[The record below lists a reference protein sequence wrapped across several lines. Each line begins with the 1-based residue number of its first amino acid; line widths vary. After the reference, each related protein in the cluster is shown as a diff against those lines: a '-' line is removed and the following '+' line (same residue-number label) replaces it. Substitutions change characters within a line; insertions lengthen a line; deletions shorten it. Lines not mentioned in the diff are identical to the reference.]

1 MRQAWHIF
9 LKDVRRLRYEL
20 IVVLA
25 LTAAYAWLQGHWSP
39 LYSARNGRL
48 NQTAGLLRDFLL
60 PVAWWYLASL
70 TVYGEPLPG
79 DRQFWV
85 TRPYRWTG
93 LLGAKLLFIVAF
105 VSFPLLLAD
114 CFILTLQGF
123 HAWANPGGL
132 LWHEVEVFAVLLLP
146 MIALA
151 CITTSFAQVVL
162 VVLATIV
169 SITVL
174 QIVLSPHGEAVGVG
188 FSVGGEWIGGSLV
201 CLVLLSAALAIMI
214 LQYRARRTW
223 VSRAIFVAV
232 VLLLLWPGKILPWR
246 TTFALQWCLVKSRID
261 TSSITA
267 VFSPGSVRPPTVPP
281 EPQNAVPPN
290 LVRVS
295 LPIRLYGIPSGTK
308 AVVNAMWAE
317 LTLPNG
323 NRSKTLL
330 FFGEFPGDTVWHD
343 ALVERSVFER
353 LKSTPVRLHLTIHLT
368 VLGNPHTEDVPL
380 GGGPR
385 RVPGVGLC
393 EFDPQGPDRAAL
405 SCRAPFRQPAYVLA
419 QFDKYDKN
427 VPTEQRR
434 ADYSPYPA
442 EFGISPIS
450 DYSWP
455 VPTGATTLAFTTM
468 KPLAHIRR
476 ELDIPKVQLAEFA
489 Y

>member
-9 LKDVRRLRYEL
+9 VKDVRRLRYEL
-20 IVVLA
+20 IVILA
-25 LTAAYAWLQGHWSP
+25 MTAAYAWLQAHWSP
-39 LYSARNGRL
+39 LYNARNGRV
-48 NQTAGLLRDFLL
+48 NVTANMLRVFLL
-60 PVAWWYLASL
+60 PMAWWYLASL
-70 TVYGEPLPG
+70 AVYGEPLPG

-85 TRPYRWTG
+85 TRPYRWTS
-93 LLGAKLLFIVAF
+93 LLGAKLLFVAAF

-123 HAWANPGGL
+123 HPWANPGGL
-132 LWHEVEVFAVLLLP
+132 LWHEVAVFAVLLLP
-146 MIALA
+146 MIAVA
-151 CITTSFAQVVL
+151 SITTSFARVVL
-162 VVLATIV
+162 VGLAIIV
-169 SITVL
+169 SIVVL
-174 QIVLSPHGEAVGVG
+174 AIVLGPYANTMIGFGVERG
-188 FSVGGEWIGGSLV
+188 WIGGSLV
-201 CLVLLSAALAIMI
+201 CLVLLSSALAIMI
-214 LQYRARRTW
+214 LQYRARRTG
-223 VSRAIFVAV
+223 VSRTIFVAA
-232 VLLLLWPGKILPWR
+232 VLLVLCGGRFLPGD
-246 TTFALQWCLVKSRID
+246 TTFALQSRLVKSRID

-267 VFSPGSVRPPTVPP
+267 VFSPGSSPPPTVSPAR
-281 EPQNAVPPN
+281 QDA
-290 LVRVS
+290 VRVS
-295 LPIRLYGIPSGTK
+295 LPVRLYGIPSGTT
-308 AVVNAMWAE
+308 AVLDAMWAE

-323 NRSKTLL
+323 NPLKTLL
-330 FFGEFPGDTVWHD
+330 LFGETPPDTVWHD

-385 RVPGVGLC
+385 HVPGVGLC
-393 EFDPQGPDRAAL
+393 EFDPQGSGRTAL

-419 QFDKYDKN
+419 RFDRSDKD
-427 VPTEQRR
+427 VPREQQRV
-434 ADYSPYPA
+434 DYSPYPA

>member
-20 IVVLA
+20 IVILA
-25 LTAAYAWLQGHWSP
+25 MTAAYAWLQGHWSP
-39 LYSARNGRL
+39 LYSARNGRV
-48 NQTAGLLRDFLL
+48 NQTAGLLRVFLL
-60 PVAWWYLASL
+60 PMAWWYLASL
-70 TVYGEPLPG
+70 AVYGEPLPG

-85 TRPYRWTG
+85 TRPYRWTS

-114 CFILTLQGF
+114 CLILTLQGF
-123 HAWANPGGL
+123 QPLDNPGGL
-132 LWHEVEVFAVLLLP
+132 LWHQVAVSAVLLLP
-146 MIALA
+146 MMAVA
-151 CITTSFAQVVL
+151 CITTSFARVVL
-162 VVLATIV
+162 VGLATIV
-169 SITVL
+169 SIVVL
-174 QIVLSPHGEAVGVG
+174 EIVLSPHGNTIIG
-188 FSVGGEWIGGSLV
+188 FSVEGRWIEGSLV
-201 CLVLLSAALAIMI
+201 CLVLLAAALAIMI
-214 LQYRARRTW
+214 LQYRARRTA
-223 VSRAIFVAV
+223 VSRLIFVCVAAV
-232 VLLLLWPGKILPWR
+232 LVLRGGRILPWR
-246 TTFALQWCLVKSRID
+246 ATFALQSYLVKSRLD

-267 VFSPGSVRPPTVPP
+267 VFSPGSGPPPTVSPAR
-281 EPQNAVPPN
+281 QDA
-290 LVRVS
+290 VRVS
-295 LPIRLYGIPSGTK
+295 LPIRLYGVPSGTT
-308 AVVNAMWAE
+308 AVLDLMWAD

-323 NRSKTLL
+323 NPLRRLL
-330 FFGEFPGDTVWHD
+330 FFGETPPGTVWHD

-393 EFDPQGPDRAAL
+393 ELDPQGPDRIAL

-419 QFDKYDKN
+419 QFDKYDKD

-434 ADYSPYPA
+434 TDYSPYPA

-450 DYSWP
+450 DSSWP
-455 VPTGATTLAFTTM
+455 VPTGATTLAFITG

-489 Y
+489 N

>member
-20 IVVLA
+20 IVILA
-25 LTAAYAWLQGHWSP
+25 MTAAYAWLQAHWSP
-39 LYSARNGRL
+39 LYNARNGRV
-48 NQTAGLLRDFLL
+48 NVTANMLRVFLL
-60 PVAWWYLASL
+60 PMAWWYLASL
-70 TVYGEPLPG
+70 AVYGEPLPG

-85 TRPYRWTG
+85 TRPYRWTS

-123 HAWANPGGL
+123 HPWANPGGL
-132 LWHEVEVFAVLLLP
+132 LWHEVAVFVVLLLP
-146 MIALA
+146 MIAVA
-151 CITTSFAQVVL
+151 CITTSFARVVL
-162 VVLATIV
+162 VGLATII
-169 SITVL
+169 SIVVL
-174 QIVLSPHGEAVGVG
+174 ETVLSPYGNTMIG
-188 FSVGGEWIGGSLV
+188 FSVEGEWIGGSLL
-201 CLVLLSAALAIMI
+201 CLVLLSTALAIMI
-214 LQYRARRTW
+214 LQYRSRRTW
-223 VSRAIFVAV
+223 VSRTIFVAA
-232 VLLLLWPGKILPWR
+232 VLLLLCSGRFLPWDI
-246 TTFALQWCLVKSRID
+246 TFALQSRLVKSRID

-267 VFSPGSVRPPTVPP
+267 VFSRGSGPPPTVSPAR
-281 EPQNAVPPN
+281 QDA
-290 LVRVS
+290 VRVS
-295 LPIRLYGIPSGTK
+295 LPVRLYGVPAGTTA
-308 AVVNAMWAE
+308 AVDAMWAD

-323 NRSKTLL
+323 NPLKTLL
-330 FFGEFPGDTVWHD
+330 SFGETPPDTVWHD

-353 LKSTPVRLHLTIHLT
+353 LKSTPVQLHLTIHLT

-393 EFDPQGPDRAAL
+393 EFDPRGPDRAAL

-419 QFDKYDKN
+419 QFDKYDKD
-427 VPTEQRR
+427 VPTEQQRV
-434 ADYSPYPA
+434 DYSPYPA

-450 DYSWP
+450 EYSWP

-476 ELDIPKVQLAEFA
+476 ELDIPNVQLAEFA
-489 Y
+489 N

>member
-9 LKDVRRLRYEL
+9 LKDVRRLRYEV
-20 IVVLA
+20 IVILA

-39 LYSARNGRL
+39 LYSARNERL
-48 NQTAGLLRDFLL
+48 NLTAGMLRGFLL
-60 PVAWWYLASL
+60 PMAWWYLASL
-70 TVYGEPLPG
+70 AVYGEPLPG

-85 TRPYRWTG
+85 TRPYRWTS

-123 HAWANPGGL
+123 HPWANPGGL
-132 LWHEVEVFAVLLLP
+132 LWHEVAVFVVLLLP
-146 MIALA
+146 MIAVA
-151 CITTSFAQVVL
+151 CITTSFARVVL
-162 VVLATIV
+162 VGLATII
-169 SITVL
+169 SIVVL
-174 QIVLSPHGEAVGVG
+174 ETVLSPYGNTMIG
-188 FSVGGEWIGGSLV
+188 FSVEGEWIGGSLL
-201 CLVLLSAALAIMI
+201 CLVLLSTALAIMI
-214 LQYRARRTW
+214 LQYRSRRTW
-223 VSRAIFVAV
+223 VSRTIFVAA
-232 VLLLLWPGKILPWR
+232 VLLLLCSGRFLPWDI
-246 TTFALQWCLVKSRID
+246 TFALQSRLVKSRID

-267 VFSPGSVRPPTVPP
+267 VFSRGSGPPPTVSPAR
-281 EPQNAVPPN
+281 QDA
-290 LVRVS
+290 VRVS
-295 LPIRLYGIPSGTK
+295 LPVRLYGVPAGTTA
-308 AVVNAMWAE
+308 AVDAMWAD

-323 NRSKTLL
+323 NPLKTLL
-330 FFGEFPGDTVWHD
+330 SFGETPPDTVWHD

-353 LKSTPVRLHLTIHLT
+353 LKSTPVQLHLTIHLT

-393 EFDPQGPDRAAL
+393 EFDPRGPDRAAL

-419 QFDKYDKN
+419 QFDKYDKD
-427 VPTEQRR
+427 VPTEQQRV
-434 ADYSPYPA
+434 DYSPYPA

-450 DYSWP
+450 EYSWP

-476 ELDIPKVQLAEFA
+476 ELDIPNVQLAEFA
-489 Y
+489 N

>member
-9 LKDVRRLRYEL
+9 LKDVRRLRYEV
-20 IVVLA
+20 IVILV

-39 LYSARNGRL
+39 LYSARNARL
-48 NQTAGLLRDFLL
+48 NLTAGMLRGFLL
-60 PVAWWYLASL
+60 PMAWWYLASL
-70 TVYGEPLPG
+70 AVYGEPLPG

-85 TRPYRWTG
+85 TRPYRWTS

-123 HAWANPGGL
+123 SPWANPGGL
-132 LWHEVEVFAVLLLP
+132 LWHEVAVFAVLLLP
-146 MIALA
+146 MVVLA

-169 SITVL
+169 SIIVL
-174 QIVLSPHGEAVGVG
+174 EIVLSPYGGAIGIG
-188 FSVGGEWIGGSLV
+188 LSVGGGWIGGSLV
-201 CLVLLSAALAIMI
+201 CLVLLLTALAIMI

-223 VSRAIFVAV
+223 VSRTIFVAA
-232 VLLLLWPGKILPWR
+232 VLLVLCGGRFLPGD
-246 TTFALQWCLVKSRID
+246 TTFALQSRLVKSRLD
-261 TSSITA
+261 TSSIAA
-267 VFSPGSVRPPTVPP
+267 VFSPGNGPPPTESPA
-281 EPQNAVPPN
+281 PQGT
-290 LVRVS
+290 VRVS
-295 LPIRLYGIPSGTK
+295 LPVRLYGVPSGTT
-308 AVVNAMWAE
+308 AVVDAMWAE

-323 NRSKTLL
+323 KPLNTSL
-330 FFGEFPGDTVWHD
+330 FFGETPPDTVWHD

-385 RVPGVGLC
+385 RVPGVGPC
-393 EFDPQGPDRAAL
+393 EFDPQGPDRTAL
-405 SCRAPFRQPAYVLA
+405 SCRAPFRQPVYVLA
-419 QFDKYDKN
+419 RFDRFDKE
-427 VPTEQRR
+427 VPREQQRV
-434 ADYSPYPA
+434 DYSPYPA

-476 ELDIPKVQLAEFA
+476 ELDIPKLQLAEFA
-489 Y
+489 N

>member
-1 MRQAWHIF
+1 MRQTWHIF

-20 IVVLA
+20 IVILA
-25 LTAAYAWLQGHWSP
+25 MTAAYAWLQGHWSP
-39 LYSARNGRL
+39 LHSAQNGRVNL
-48 NQTAGLLRDFLL
+48 TAGLLRGFLL
-60 PVAWWYLASL
+60 PMAWWYLASL
-70 TVYGEPLPG
+70 AVYGEPLPG

-85 TRPYRWTG
+85 TRPYRWIS

-123 HAWANPGGL
+123 HPWANPGSL
-132 LWHEVEVFAVLLLP
+132 LWHEVAVFVVLLLP
-146 MIALA
+146 MMAVA

-162 VVLATIV
+162 MVLATIV
-169 SITVL
+169 CIIVL
-174 QIVLSPHGEAVGVG
+174 EIVLSPYGNTMMGGVI
-188 FSVGGEWIGGSLV
+188 VKGGWEGSLV

-223 VSRAIFVAV
+223 VSRTIFVAA
-232 VLLLLWPGKILPWR
+232 VLLVLCSGRILPWQ
-246 TTFALQWCLVKSRID
+246 TTFALQWCLVKSRLD

-267 VFSPGSVRPPTVPP
+267 VFSPGSGPPPTVSPAR
-281 EPQNAVPPN
+281 QDA
-290 LVRVS
+290 VRVS
-295 LPIRLYGIPSGTK
+295 LPIRLDGVPSGTT
-308 AVVNAMWAE
+308 ALVDAMWAE

-323 NRSKTLL
+323 KPLDTLL
-330 FFGEFPGDTVWHD
+330 FFGEALPDTVWHD
-343 ALVERSVFER
+343 ALVERNVFER

-393 EFDPQGPDRAAL
+393 EFDPQGPDRTAL

-419 QFDKYDKN
+419 RFDRSDKE
-427 VPTEQRR
+427 VSREQQRV
-434 ADYSPYPA
+434 DYSPYPA

-468 KPLAHIRR
+468 EPLAHIRR
-476 ELDIPKVQLAEFA
+476 ELDILKMQLGEFA
-489 Y
+489 N

>member
-9 LKDVRRLRYEL
+9 VKDVRRLRYEV
-20 IVVLA
+20 IVILA

-48 NQTAGLLRDFLL
+48 NQTAGMLRDFLL
-60 PVAWWYLASL
+60 PMAWWYLASL
-70 TVYGEPLPG
+70 AVYGEPLPG

-85 TRPYRWTG
+85 TRPYRWTS

-114 CFILTLQGF
+114 CLILTLQGF
-123 HAWANPGGL
+123 HPWANPGGL
-132 LWHEVEVFAVLLLP
+132 LWHEVAVFAVLLLP
-146 MIALA
+146 MMAVA
-151 CITTSFAQVVL
+151 CITTSFARVVL
-162 VVLATIV
+162 VGLATIV
-169 SITVL
+169 SIVVL
-174 QIVLSPHGEAVGVG
+174 EIVLSPHGNTMMIG
-188 FSVGGEWIGGSLV
+188 FSEGGWIEGSLV
-201 CLVLLSAALAIMI
+201 CLVLLLAALAIMI
-214 LQYRARRTW
+214 LQYRTRRTG
-223 VSRAIFVAV
+223 VSRLIFVCAAAV
-232 VLLLLWPGKILPWR
+232 LVLRGGRILPWE
-246 TTFALQWCLVKSRID
+246 TTFTLQSCLVKSRID

-267 VFSPGSVRPPTVPP
+267 VFSPGSGPPPTVSPA
-281 EPQNAVPPN
+281 PQDT
-290 LVRVS
+290 VRVS
-295 LPIRLYGIPSGTK
+295 LPVRLYGVPSGTT
-308 AVVNAMWAE
+308 AVVDAMWAE

-323 NRSKTLL
+323 NHLKTLL
-330 FFGEFPGDTVWHD
+330 FFGETLPDTVWHD

-393 EFDPQGPDRAAL
+393 ELDPQGPDRTAL

-419 QFDKYDKN
+419 QFDKYDKD

-450 DYSWP
+450 EYSWP